1 MKTLGKTY
9 VSNVSFAR
17 LQIEPVRLLEA
28 QMACL
33 RQAFEDWLD
42 MEPEEPESDRP
53 TEEELAEFE
62 NAEKAH
68 QKRFEVMEHQAARL
82 SASLGVGKLS
92 GKISSKALY
101 GFVREGV
108 RFAFST
114 DEQDEDP
121 PVGER
126 LAFLRVLSKYLSWVK
141 RDKSI
146 RQALIQDFNQ
156 RETDLRNDPGFE
168 QVFDE
173 DKEALGIFRKAG
185 DLGEFPGAESQT
197 VASYEEHTHPVT
209 SGSKGPR
216 LSMGSSI
223 SSIRSK
229 TTLSPL
235 YEEAGSDKE
244 DEASP
249 SPDSHQKIAS
259 TSPNFSVS
267 TGVHTRGTMADEES
281 SMGSA
286 SH

>member
-1 MKTLGKTY
+1 MPEH
-9 VSNVSFAR
+9 VSKVHHSF
-17 LQIEPVRLLEA
+17 QIEPVRLLEA

-33 RQAFEDWLD
+33 RQAFDDWLD
-42 MEPEEPESDRP
+42 MEPEELESDRP

-68 QKRFEVMEHQAARL
+68 KERFEVMEHQASRL

-114 DEQDEDP
+114 DELDEDP

-126 LAFLRVLSKYLSWVK
+126 LAFLRLLSKYLSWVK

-146 RQALIQDFNQ
+146 KQALVEDFNQ
-156 RETDLRNDPGFE
+156 READLRNDPGFE
-168 QVFDE
+168 QVLDE
-173 DKEALGIFRKAG
+173 DKAALGIFRKAG
-185 DLGEFPGAESQT
+185 NLGDCPGTGSQT
-197 VASYEEHTHPVT
+197 VASYEEHTQPPT
-209 SGSKGPR
+209 GSKRPR
-216 LSMGSSI
+216 LSVGSSI

-235 YEEAGSDKE
+235 YEEDGSDNE
-244 DEASP
+244 EGPSP
-249 SPDSHQKIAS
+249 SPASHQNIAPA

-267 TGVHTRGTMADEES
+267 TGVQTRGTMADED

-286 SH
+286 SN